1 MTVLEAIN
9 RLYEEIKK
17 EILDS
22 PTDEAT
28 ILYLQEAL
36 NEAKK
41 TLLDEYKI
49 STKSNK

>member
-28 ILYLQEAL
+28 IPLPSRSA
-36 NEAKK
+36 
-41 TLLDEYKI
+41 
-49 STKSNK
+49 